1 MQKNVG
7 DLDKSLR
14 IILGLLIIVLG
25 IYFQN
30 WLGVLGLIPL
40 ITGLINYCPAYSLLG
55 FNTCKK

>member
-7 DLDKSLR
+7 DLDKSIR
-14 IILGLLIIVLG
+14 IILGLLIIALG